1 MPSSLK
7 ASLTTSQAQTLPRK
21 CPASVRMCCR
31 STGRSSA
38 AVQSREV
45 SQAGSWLCQT
55 SVWPRTFCLCARAN
69 ATSVSAWVK
78 SKRPCSGSTTSHFIT
93 FSGVTVSNSAPTAAR

>member
-1 MPSSLK
+1 
-7 ASLTTSQAQTLPRK
+7 
-21 CPASVRMCCR
+21 MCCR